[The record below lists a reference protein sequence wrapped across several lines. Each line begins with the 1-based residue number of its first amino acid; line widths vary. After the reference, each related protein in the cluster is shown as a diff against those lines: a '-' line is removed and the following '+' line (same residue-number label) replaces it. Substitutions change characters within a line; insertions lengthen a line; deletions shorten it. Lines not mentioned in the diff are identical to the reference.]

1 MQPPTWKAAV
11 TMACARGDWRGAYIH
26 AAGAGLDKDGWKRVA
41 EFIEAEKA
49 KALAELTRQ
58 WRERTGR

>member
-1 MQPPTWKAAV
+1 MQPDWKRAIAEACRREQWQHASVIAV
-11 TMACARGDWRGAYIH
+11 
-26 AAGAGLDKDGWKRVA
+26 GAGLDKDGWKRVA

-58 WRERTGR
+58 WRERTGG

>member
-1 MQPPTWKAAV
+1 MQPLSWKQAL
-11 TMACARGDWRGAYIH
+11 TMACRHEQWHHASVI
-26 AAGAGLDKDGWKRVA
+26 AAGVRLDKDGWKRVA

-58 WRERTGR
+58 WREGRGR